1 MKTQII
7 KIIPC
12 LVAGFILSAC
22 VGAVN
27 IPSEVAEK
35 KTGSDPV
42 VEKETMVIVDDGGSG
57 VGNNMPVSSSDP
69 CVINPASCVNVNGEG
84 SGEGDNMPVIP
95 PDPCVINPESCVVEY
110 ADWLDSFDNPIP
122 TIAIPNGVS
131 ILQGTPTGLDIT
143 GVAADISINEDPAV
157 LHTLTLA
164 TAMNSGVAFNGDAAD
179 GVAFFNGYPSTRNSN
194 GTRNYNSNG
203 QRKMYYFGILSNT
216 NLGAPLIQT
225 SGSVS
230 WRGHFIS
237 EGSTNDISVNTDF
250 ILNISFGVGNGAGTI
265 LAFVR
270 DNSGTSHYRLTGEFN
285 TSGVIQGY
293 VEHGTFINNLITDPF
308 PKDNI
313 PSPMCS
319 CSYGADV
326 TGIIGQE
333 GAVAALQSSKGYSGG
348 FVAVPPSRDR
358 LVTYGDWSESFTT
371 PLPVIANT
379 ANRQN
384 QFLRGTETGI
394 NMGGDFAFRAGSLNL
409 ATARFG
415 GDVDDGTDGVAFNGD
430 AEDGVA
436 YYSWDN
442 GNSSDAVFYATILS
456 GTNLGESLPEFVS
469 GDTATAE
476 WNGQF
481 NVLGFRD
488 NANADTDFILDVN
501 YEERSVE
508 AFVNTG
514 QTNIHYLLKGTYDIH
529 GVITG
534 TTELTRFGNGLRNM
548 IDLNYNDR
556 VSGILTGLIG
566 KQGAV
571 GVFYSNKTEIYGGYG
586 GGFVAVP
593 PE

>member
-12 LVAGFILSAC
+12 LLAGFILSAC

-27 IPSEVAEK
+27 IPSDVAEK
-35 KTGSDPV
+35 KTEPDPV
-42 VEKETMVIVDDGGSG
+42 VEKDTMVIVDDKEPEPEPE
-57 VGNNMPVSSSDP
+57 PVIKKDTRRM
-69 CVINPASCVNVNGEG
+69 VNDGD
-84 SGEGDNMPVIP
+84 SGEGDIMPVIP
-95 PDPCVINPESCVVEY
+95 PDPCVVDPASCVVEY
-110 ADWLDSFDNPIP
+110 ADWLAIFDNPIP
-122 TIAIPNGVS
+122 TIAIPNGVNV
-131 ILQGTPTGLDIT
+131 LQGTPTGLDIT
-143 GVAADISINEDPAV
+143 GVAADISINEDPAI

-164 TAMNSGVAFNGDAAD
+164 TAMNSGVTFNGDATD

-203 QRKMYYFGILSNT
+203 QRKIYYFGILSDT

-225 SGSVS
+225 SGRVS

-237 EGSTNDISVNTDF
+237 EGSSNDISVNTDF
-250 ILNISFGVGNGAGTI
+250 ILNISFGVADSAGTI
-265 LAFVR
+265 VAFVR

-293 VEHGTFINNLITDPF
+293 VEHGTFINNLVTDPF

-313 PSPMCS
+313 PSPTCS
-319 CSYGADV
+319 CSWGASV

-333 GAVAALQSSKGYSGG
+333 GAVVAFESSKGYSGG

-371 PLPVIANT
+371 PLRIIANT
-379 ANRQN
+379 ATRQS
-384 QFLRGTETGI
+384 QFLQGTATGI

-415 GDVDDGTDGVAFNGD
+415 GDVDDGTDGVAFDGD

-442 GNSSDAVFYATILS
+442 GNSDEIFYATILS
-456 GTNLGESLPEFVS
+456 GTNLGEPLPEFVS
-469 GDTATAE
+469 GNTATAE

-508 AFVNTG
+508 AFVNAG
-514 QTNIHYLLKGTYDIH
+514 HVHYLLKGTYDIH

-534 TTELTRFGNGLRNM
+534 TTERTRFGNGLRNM
-548 IDLNYNDR
+548 IDLNYNER
-556 VSGILTGLIG
+556 ISGILTGLIG

-571 GVFYSNKTEIYGGYG
+571 GVFVSNKTEIYGGYG